1 MSEELSESQHAA
13 LTERLRELKVDLEL
27 QLADLELSAKPVE
40 LDQASVGRLSR
51 MDAIQQQAMA
61 LASRRNLH
69 TRLSRCLV
77 ALGAVDRDEYGV
89 CRSCE
94 EPIGYRRLS
103 AYPEAPLCIAC
114 QSGRS

>member
-1 MSEELSESQHAA
+1 MPEELTEAERAELIATLRA
-13 LTERLRELKVDLEL
+13 LKTDIEL
-27 QLADLELSAKPVE
+27 QLAEIELSAKPVE

-51 MDAIQQQAMA
+51 MDAMQQQAMA
-61 LASRRNLH
+61 MASRRNLQ

-77 ALGAVDRDEYGV
+77 ALAAVDRDEYGM

>member
-1 MSEELSESQHAA
+1 MPEELSEAEHAELIA
-13 LTERLRELKVDLEL
+13 TLRSLKSDIEL
-27 QLADLELSAKPVE
+27 QLAEIELSAQPVE

-51 MDAIQQQAMA
+51 MDAMQQQAMA
-61 LASRRNLH
+61 IAGRRNLQ

-77 ALGAVDRDEYGV
+77 ALSAIDRDEYGM

-94 EPIGYRRLS
+94 EPIGYRRLA

-114 QSGRS
+114 QSRR

>member
-1 MSEELSESQHAA
+1 MPEELTQAQHAQLVA
-13 LTERLRELKVDLEL
+13 RLRELKIDIERQVAEIER
-27 QLADLELSAKPVE
+27 AARPVE

-51 MDAIQQQAMA
+51 MDAMQQQAMA
-61 LASRRNLH
+61 LASQRNLH

-77 ALGAVDRDEYGV
+77 ALGAVERDEYGI